1 MITDAHEGV
10 DSKDPGGRVPGSFNS
25 GGGDWKT
32 SVNDWGQLWND
43 ILVAD
48 QSQGNDV
55 DVPDLLFQGGLWDL
69 VKGPG
74 QVWDNDFVDNLG
86 FWGAELAKDMGW
98 EGSDPGLCNAG
109 RLDQLRQAGD
119 GQ

>member
-1 MITDAHEGV
+1 M
-10 DSKDPGGRVPGSFNS
+10 
-25 GGGDWKT
+25 
-32 SVNDWGQLWND
+32 
-43 ILVAD
+43 LVAD

-109 RLDQLRQAGD
+109 RLD
-119 GQ
+119 